1 MELDC
6 HQNRVEILK
15 SEILGG
21 KTTIF
26 ASVTVEVGAAPQT
39 HLGVNAILVIYIQ
52 SNRRNPPKTFVFT
65 KMLDVGIGIK
75 ED

>member
-1 MELDC
+1 MEIDH

-26 ASVTVEVGAAPQT
+26 ASVTVEVCASPQT
-39 HLGVNAILVIYIQ
+39 HLSVNAILVIYIQ
-52 SNRRNPPKTFVFT
+52 SSWRNPPKTFVFT

>member
-26 ASVTVEVGAAPQT
+26 ASVTVEVGASPQT
-39 HLGVNAILVIYIQ
+39 HFSVNAILVIYIQ
-52 SNRRNPPKTFVFT
+52 SN
-65 KMLDVGIGIK
+65 
-75 ED
+75 